1 MSVSTL
7 LFVEKQDLLR
17 KLFLTDVKFN
27 RNRVFK
33 LYFYRDS
40 NKNKIDLIIETA
52 ETLFLF
58 KIKMRYNINKQGYI
72 VIEKFNISHK
82 NIKRI
87 IITSYEN
94 FIELST
100 DVKNLP

>member
-40 NKNKIDLIIETA
+40 NKNKIDLIRASLKSRQSIFYNSKIGNYKPILENILQIFKHYIA
-52 ETLFLF
+52 LFQNRP
-58 KIKMRYNINKQGYI
+58 KNHPKEPGNIHY
-72 VIEKFNISHK
+72 
-82 NIKRI
+82 
-87 IITSYEN
+87 
-94 FIELST
+94 
-100 DVKNLP
+100 